1 MKKVTL
7 KQIKKELV
15 KLQEDE
21 LKDVLEFLTDDEEE
35 EQQEEVQEET
45 KEEEVKEEVAETPKK
60 EVEKEQPK
68 YATLEDIQGLLEQFK
83 EQFVPKEKLEEIEIK
98 AKPFGV
104 EQSKSKPTSENKSK
118 TVQDYLAMVN
128 QKR

>member
-1 MKKVTL
+1 MEKKVTL
-7 KQIKKELV
+7 KQIKKQLV

-35 EQQEEVQEET
+35 QEVQEET
-45 KEEEVKEEVAETPKK
+45 KEEVKEEVAEEPKK

-83 EQFVPKEKLEEIEIK
+83 EQFVPKEKLEEIEKK

-104 EQSKSKPTSENKSK
+104 EQSTSKPTSENKSK